1 MSRAGT
7 QDVVTVKP
15 ANNVYTV
22 LVIVTLLIVCAAMWA
37 LWKRADFLFA
47 LPGQGGGLTS

>member
-7 QDVVTVKP
+7 QDVVTVRP

-22 LVIVTLLIVCAAMWA
+22 LAIVA
-37 LWKRADFLFA
+37 FLFVAAA
-47 LPGQGGGLTS
+47 LTALYMKAEVLFGKGALTS

>member
-22 LVIVTLLIVCAAMWA
+22 LAVIALIMVGVAIFVLYKKAEV
-37 LWKRADFLFA
+37 LF
-47 LPGQGGGLTS
+47 GTNGLMG

>member
-7 QDVVTVKP
+7 QDVVTVRP

-22 LVIVTLLIVCAAMWA
+22 LAIVALLLVIAALAELYLRSETLLG
-37 LWKRADFLFA
+37 K
-47 LPGQGGGLTS
+47 GGLTS

>member
-22 LVIVTLLIVCAAMWA
+22 LAIVALLFVLAAMFMLYKQGNA
-37 LWKRADFLFA
+37 LF
-47 LPGQGGGLTS
+47 GEGGLTK

>member
-22 LVIVTLLIVCAAMWA
+22 LVIVTLLIVVAAMLA
-37 LWKRADFLFA
+37 LWKRADLLFGA
-47 LPGQGGGLTS
+47 NGLTS

>member
-22 LVIVTLLIVCAAMWA
+22 LAVVALLFVLAAMYMLYKQA
-37 LWKRADFLFA
+37 NVLF
-47 LPGQGGGLTS
+47 GEGGLTK